1 MSTRGFEFGYMLDGS
16 NKTPVIRDLPVH
28 GTGAYDIGDL
38 VKVNGSADGE
48 VARVTT
54 TTTEVTGVMQ
64 EARLASV
71 GADADKMKVAII
83 TRNQV
88 WRCSTTAASGTSVIG
103 VRKTLDTT
111 DHNTINDVSEEV
123 GAMILVDNTTT
134 DDDGYLVYHVVF
146 ADTTFG
152 NT

>member
-1 MSTRGFEFGYMLDGS
+1 MATRGFEFAYNLDGS
-16 NKTPVIRDLPVH
+16 TKVPVIRDFPVH
-28 GTGAYDIGDL
+28 GTGAYGIGDL

-64 EARLASV
+64 EARAS
-71 GADADKMKVAII
+71 GSDADKMKVAII

-88 WRCSTTAASGTSVIG
+88 WRCSTTAASGTSIIG

-111 DHNTINDVSEEV
+111 DHNTIDDTSTEI
-123 GAMILVDNTTT
+123 GAMILVDNTAV
-134 DDDGYLVYHVVF
+134 DDDGYLIYHVVF
-146 ADTTFG
+146 ADSTFG